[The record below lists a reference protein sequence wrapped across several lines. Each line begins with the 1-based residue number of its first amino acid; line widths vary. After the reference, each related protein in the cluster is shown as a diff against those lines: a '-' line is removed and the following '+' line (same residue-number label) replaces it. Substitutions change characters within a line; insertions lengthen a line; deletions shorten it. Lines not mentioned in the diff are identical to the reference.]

1 MQCLLLRCLALAAAL
16 AWAGPTLAAKA
27 PVRAAP
33 KVAATKTAASASSA
47 TQPAAPRTVC
57 TITVNSADEKEAF
70 QRHLGEPGFRF
81 VELVERGRRDWL
93 TSACQAGVRCDV
105 LVVSGHFDGRNEFFA
120 DDPDLRENLTVDEL
134 ERVSC
139 SASCPGLFEPLKE
152 VYLFGCNTLNPHA
165 LGSAA
170 GEVMR
175 ELVRDGHSRAEA
187 EQYLRSLGERQG
199 ESSRDRMRQV
209 FPGVPVLYGFAS
221 FAPLGPVAG
230 EVLEQVFKA
239 GGARE
244 VGQGRRSPK
253 LLGGFA
259 GYGMTAVAGVGSVA
273 GVQDALAGA
282 RQDMC
287 QFADDRRSLVQRL
300 AFVQLLL
307 QRPIGELRLHLE
319 RVERMLE
326 QLDDATRQDP
336 EVARRLDAI
345 ANDLGARSRFL
356 ALARDSSAYE
366 RVRLLDLGRGL
377 GWLTDEHRWRELA
390 LMLGELQDRS
400 EIGPGDVDL
409 ACTLNRSHDLD
420 GAFHRRMA
428 PGTDDVAHAALR
440 ACLAS
445 GEGRQRTLAGLAS
458 PALAD
463 VQAAQAYLR
472 HHPITDPAELRSVA
486 EAIAAMAPSDAQAHA
501 VESLGRLYLS
511 DRSVLNRLVRLYADT
526 PSPAVQAAVAGTL
539 LRADPRV
546 IRSASGSDRAELL
559 RLLREQRRPAGNG
572 KGGGSNGG
580 GMIDALIRQLENS

>member
-70 QRHLGEPGFRF
+70 RRHLGEPGFRF

-139 SASCPGLFEPLKE
+139 SASCPGLFEQLKE

-209 FPGVPVLYGFAS
+209 FPGVPAIYGFAS

-244 VGQGRRSPK
+244 IGQGRRSPK
-253 LLGGFA
+253 LLGAFGGF
-259 GYGMTAVAGVGSVA
+259 GLTAVAGVGSVA

-287 QFADDRRSLVQRL
+287 QFADDRRSVAQRL

-319 RVERMLE
+319 RAERTLR
-326 QLDDATRQDP
+326 QLDEATRQDP

-356 ALARDSSAYE
+356 TLARDSGAYE

-377 GWLTDEHRWRELA
+377 GWLSDEHRWRELA
-390 LMLGELQDRS
+390 LMLGELQERS

-445 GEGRQRTLAGLAS
+445 SEGRLRTLAGLAS

-472 HHPITDPAELRSVA
+472 HHPITDPVELRSVA
-486 EAIAAMAPSDAQAHA
+486 ESIATMAPSDAQAHA

-511 DRSVLNRLVRLYADT
+511 DRSVLNRLVRLYVDT

-546 IRSASGSDRAELL
+546 IHSASGSDRAELL
-559 RLLREQRRPAGNG
+559 RLLREQRRPSGN
-572 KGGGSNGG
+572 G

>member
-1 MQCLLLRCLALAAAL
+1 MHRALFRSVARCLALAAAL
-16 AWAGPTLAAKA
+16 LWAGPGGAAAKA
-27 PVRAAP
+27 KDASTLRSAP
-33 KVAATKTAASASSA
+33 KAAAKASAPAS
-47 TQPAAPRTVC
+47 TLPAAPRTVC

-93 TSACQAGVRCDV
+93 ASACQAGVRCDV
-105 LVVSGHFDGRNEFFA
+105 LIVSGHFDGRNEFFA

-139 SASCPGLFEPLKE
+139 SASCPGLFEQLKE
-152 VYLFGCNTLNPHA
+152 AYLFGCNTLNPHA

-209 FPGVPVLYGFAS
+209 FPGVPAIYGFAS

-230 EVLEQVFKA
+230 EVLEQVFKG

-244 VGQGRRSPK
+244 IGQGRRSPR
-253 LLGGFA
+253 LLGAFA
-259 GYGMTAVAGVGSVA
+259 GFGLTAVSGVSP
-273 GVQDALAGA
+273 QDARAGS

-287 QFADDRRSLVQRL
+287 QFADDRRSVAQRL
-300 AFVQLLL
+300 AFMQLLL
-307 QRPIGELRLHLE
+307 QRPIGELRVHLE
-319 RVERMLE
+319 RVERTLQ
-326 QLDDATRQDP
+326 QLDEATRQDP

-345 ANDLGARSRFL
+345 TNDLGARSRFL
-356 ALARDSSAYE
+356 TLARDSSAYE

-390 LMLGELQDRS
+390 LMLGELQERS

-546 IRSASGSDRAELL
+546 IHAASGSDRAELL
-559 RLLREQRRPAGNG
+559 RLLREQRRPSGN
-572 KGGGSNGG
+572 G

>member
-70 QRHLGEPGFRF
+70 RRHLGEPGFRF

-139 SASCPGLFEPLKE
+139 SASCPGLFEQLKE

-209 FPGVPVLYGFAS
+209 FPGVPAIYGFAS

-244 VGQGRRSPK
+244 IGQGRRSPK
-253 LLGGFA
+253 LLGAFGGF
-259 GYGMTAVAGVGSVA
+259 GLTAVAGVGSVA

-287 QFADDRRSLVQRL
+287 QFADDRRSVAQRL

-319 RVERMLE
+319 RVERTLR
-326 QLDDATRQDP
+326 QLDEATRQDP

-356 ALARDSSAYE
+356 TLARDSGAYE

-377 GWLTDEHRWRELA
+377 GWLSDEHRWRELA
-390 LMLGELQDRS
+390 LMLGELQERS

-445 GEGRQRTLAGLAS
+445 SEGRQRTLAGLAS

-472 HHPITDPAELRSVA
+472 HHPITDPVELRSVA
-486 EAIAAMAPSDAQAHA
+486 ESIATMAPSDAQAHA

-511 DRSVLNRLVRLYADT
+511 DRSVLNRLVRLYVDT

-546 IRSASGSDRAELL
+546 IHSASGSDRAELL
-559 RLLREQRRPAGNG
+559 RLLREQRRPSGN
-572 KGGGSNGG
+572 G